1 MLLLTV
7 GACVKSKIN
16 YSYTTFYYDKI
27 EYRPTILYFYVIYA
41 RSEDYYYVF
50 FVMNRAGRIQLFG
63 IVHVKIGRI
72 LMQEINQRSTLVI
85 CG

>member
-7 GACVKSKIN
+7 GTCVKSKIN

-50 FVMNRAGRIQLFG
+50 FCYEQGRTDSIIWHSTRENREDSNAR
-63 IVHVKIGRI
+63 
-72 LMQEINQRSTLVI
+72 N
-85 CG
+85 